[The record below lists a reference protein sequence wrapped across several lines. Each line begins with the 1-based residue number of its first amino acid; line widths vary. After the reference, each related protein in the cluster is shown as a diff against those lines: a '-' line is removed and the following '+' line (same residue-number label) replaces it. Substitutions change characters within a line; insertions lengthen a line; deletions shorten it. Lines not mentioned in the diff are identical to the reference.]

1 VGLSFVFAYYAD
13 ADGNQIFT
21 DRTTDPN
28 SIGFVFG
35 SPTLT
40 TVSEID
46 SSLDPSVT
54 DELVFG
60 VEHAFLPEFVVGAD
74 VTWRLTSDLI
84 DTRPFVTENGV
95 KRVARAEDYVIF
107 RTRTSDGVTI
117 PHLPD
122 GTPWSADLYGYR
134 TGVVGAGGNFITNGD
149 SEIEY
154 LGGALTFTKRLAS
167 RWMARGYLSYGEGE
181 FNFGDE
187 DRAFANPTDAP
198 TGADGS
204 ASSPGG
210 DLFVIQS
217 AGSGPF
223 ENTFIQS
230 TWSANLNGMYQVAP
244 DRPWGFNL
252 AGNLFA
258 REGYPLPYEFSAV
271 TTADTRT
278 RIAATTSELDQF
290 RTDDIYVLDL
300 RLEKDMQFTD
310 NLSGILSLDAFNVN
324 NDNSVLQRDRSLHTP
339 TANYVNQT
347 LSPRIYRLGFR
358 LNWR

>member
-1 VGLSFVFAYYAD
+1 
-13 ADGNQIFT
+13 
-21 DRTTDPN
+21 
-28 SIGFVFG
+28 
-35 SPTLT
+35 
-40 TVSEID
+40 
-46 SSLDPSVT
+46 
-54 DELVFG
+54 
-60 VEHAFLPEFVVGAD
+60 
-74 VTWRLTSDLI
+74 
-84 DTRPFVTENGV
+84 
-95 KRVARAEDYVIF
+95 VIF

-258 REGYPLPYEFSAV
+258 REGYPLLYSWDDPGPNRTGTVVASA
-271 TTADTRT
+271 
-278 RIAATTSELDQF
+278 TSSVDQF
-290 RTDDIYVLDL
+290 RADDIATLDL
-300 RLEKDMQFTD
+300 RIEKDMRFTD
-310 NLSGILSLDAFNVN
+310 NLSGILSLDAFNVTN
-324 NDNSVLQRDRSLHTP
+324 ETYIMGREVELDDLNSNHVT
-339 TANYVNQT
+339 QT